1 MREALGS
8 EVGRNGKSRKGRSSA
23 AEVSLSFLD
32 VILVTDLS
40 T

>member
-1 MREALGS
+1 VREALGS

-23 AEVSLSFLD
+23 ADVSVVFSRC
-32 VILVTDLS
+32 ILVTDLS